1 MNMLPTTDND
11 APIYKMVQAFR
22 NFMKLE
28 AASGILLIACTIA
41 ALAWANSPWGQS
53 YTALWE
59 TPLTIGFKQIQLS
72 KSLLHW
78 INDGLMTI
86 FFFVVGLEI
95 KREML
100 IGELASA
107 KRAAL
112 PVMAAIGGMLGPAVL
127 YACFNAGQPSA
138 RGWGI
143 PMATDIAFS
152 LGVLALLGQRVPFA
166 LKILLAA
173 LAIADDLGA
182 ILVIAVFYTA
192 KISWTGLA
200 IAGVCGF
207 FLFVVNRRGIQH
219 PLVYLLLG
227 FGLWL
232 AMLKSG
238 VHATISGVLVAMAVP
253 ARLTFSDPK
262 IVNVGTGV
270 RQWLKNLLHG
280 VAKHPSQAN
289 PLQSVPQSASDGEK
303 VESPLTR
310 FEQALHP
317 WVGFGVMP
325 LFALANAG
333 VTLHGELSSAF
344 RDPVSL
350 GIIVGLVFGKP
361 IGIVLLSWAAV
372 RLGVAALPGGVAWRH
387 ILGIGMLAGIGF
399 TMSLFVAHL
408 AFGIGPLLDTAKV
421 GIIIASLISGL
432 CGGLLLFTA
441 GLRVATAVQ
450 PQPR

>member
-1 MNMLPTTDND
+1 MNMLQTTDND
-11 APIYKMVQAFR
+11 APIYRMVQAFR
-22 NFMKLE
+22 HFIKLE
-28 AASGILLIACTIA
+28 AASGILLMACTVA

-59 TPLTIGFKQIQLS
+59 TPLTIGFKQFQLS

-200 IAGVCGF
+200 IAGVCGVL
-207 FLFVVNRRGIQH
+207 LFAVNQRRIQH
-219 PLVYLLLG
+219 PLPYLMLG

-253 ARLTFSDPK
+253 ARLTFSDPQF
-262 IVNVGTGV
+262 VNVGTGV
-270 RQWLKNLLHG
+270 GQWLKYLRHG
-280 VAKHPSQAN
+280 VAKGTSQAN
-289 PLQSVPQSASDGEK
+289 PMHTVHQSAIDCEK

-317 WVGFGVMP
+317 WVGFGIMP

-333 VTLHGELSSAF
+333 VTLHSDLASAF

-350 GIIVGLVFGKP
+350 GIIVGLVLGKP

-372 RLGVAALPGGVAWRH
+372 RLGVAALPDGVTWPH

-408 AFGIGPLLDTAKV
+408 AFGISPLLDTAKV

-432 CGGLLLFTA
+432 CGGLLLLAT
-441 GLRVATAVQ
+441 GLRLATAVQ
-450 PQPR
+450 PRPR